1 MFEISKVSMI
11 GSSSPLNNALKIGNL
26 KLNSGKNSSLSI
38 SLIDSS
44 FQMIKSVLDVSSID
58 I

>member
-1 MFEISKVSMI
+1 
-11 GSSSPLNNALKIGNL
+11 
-26 KLNSGKNSSLSI
+26 LSI